1 MVRHQCRYVAFRD
14 TYNIHSFHSIYIL
27 FILQS
32 ISLQVKNRSLRVW
45 DCESFIRCVGSCE
58 NLD

>member
-1 MVRHQCRYVAFRD
+1 MVRYQYRYVAFRD

-32 ISLQVKNRSLRVW
+32 ISLQVKNCSLRVG
-45 DCESFIRCVGSCE
+45 V
-58 NLD
+58 